1 LPSIGKSALK
11 VAGVTAGVAAG
22 VAGGVYAAQR
32 TIARGLD
39 HRPDPDA
46 GRLGPLVFDETRNL
60 PSYDG
65 GSIYTV
71 ARGAASDPPIVLVH
85 GVTLSSRVWVKQFEL
100 LPKAGLRVLAYD
112 GRGHGHSTAGDK
124 GHSIE
129 GLGYDLRTVLEGL
142 DLHDAVVVGHSMGGI
157 AVQELAIHHAD
168 VVRDRVRGI
177 VLLSTLARTPLL
189 GGRGSGDREHA
200 TGLLGIVQRASASL
214 SLASLMARPDVGTM
228 LARIGF
234 GREPKASHV
243 ELTRE
248 LLATC
253 DPETSRDAVNALL
266 ELDLTSKLEKISVPT
281 LVIGGTADVITPP
294 RESRRIASLIPGAN
308 LEMFERAGHMLML
321 ERTEELD
328 ETILDFAREVGTLP
342 TARAV
347 GM

>member
-1 LPSIGKSALK
+1 MSVGKSALK
-11 VAGVTAGVAAG
+11 AAGITAGVAAG

-46 GRLGPLVFDETRNL
+46 GRLGPLTFDETRNL
-60 PSYDG
+60 SSYDG

-71 ARGAASDPPIVLVH
+71 ARGAATDPPIVLVH
-85 GVTLSSRVWVKQFEL
+85 GVTLSSRVWVKQFDA
-100 LPKAGLRVLAYD
+100 LPKAGVRVLAYD
-112 GRGHGHSTAGDK
+112 GRGHGQSTAGQT

-129 GLGYDLRTVLEGL
+129 GLGRDLATVLEGL

-157 AVQELAIHHAD
+157 AVQELAIRHPD

-177 VLLSTLARTPLL
+177 VLLSTLARTPVL

-266 ELDLTSKLEKISVPT
+266 ELDLTSELGKISVPT

-294 RESRRIASLIPGAN
+294 RESRRIASLIPGAR
-308 LEMFERAGHMLML
+308 LELFERAGHMLML

-328 ETILDFAREVGTLP
+328 EAILDFARDVGTLP
-342 TARAV
+342 TAHAV